1 MILEGIGLGI
11 GGYVLYRAAKDEY
24 YNYKYLVEQLP
35 AKNKSFTNAAG
46 NKIKFINYKDVFMP
60 SIKPLISS
68 VVMSVAVFLFIYFVN
83 LNVWVEIVVAIIIG
97 AALYYLFEM
106 IFRDEFVV
114 TTTKQVFGLIKR
126 PFIKK
131 SSGNKTKIVQLM
143 NPGAAGFSEADLI
156 VLPMHDGYRGRAQ
169 NVMQTLGAPHRVTRD
184 RLAQELE
191 KWRSVFEK
199 YASPRV
205 SVIVGGATKQA
216 PFTVDMAERLASDV
230 LFLNPAS
237 ILVTT
242 SRRTPKEVVEVLKKR
257 FPKEQTYFYEFGNE
271 GENPYFGLLA
281 WGTKIV
287 VTGDSMSMCSE
298 ACASGVPVFI
308 FAPPGTMGKKHMRF
322 HQELVSS
329 GYASILGSG
338 QTAFGGSLNAAADVA
353 EKIKSLF
360 SSDLS

>member
-1 MILEGIGLGI
+1 MTKIWVLTDDRMGNISQVLGVAEALDEAYERKEI
-11 GGYVLYRAAKDEY
+11 RYDAFVRLPNFLRGRTLLGVAAQSRTQLTAPWPD
-24 YNYKYLVEQLP
+24 LVI
-35 AKNKSFTNAAG
+35 AAG
-46 NKIKFINYKDVFMP
+46 RRLYP
-60 SIKPLISS
+60 
-68 VVMSVAVFLFIYFVN
+68 VA
-83 LNVWVEIVVAIIIG
+83 
-97 AALYYLFEM
+97 
-106 IFRDEFVV
+106 R
-114 TTTKQVFGLIKR
+114 
-126 PFIKK
+126 FIKK

-216 PFTVDMAERLASDV
+216 PFTIDMAERLASDV

>member
-1 MILEGIGLGI
+1 M
-11 GGYVLYRAAKDEY
+11 
-24 YNYKYLVEQLP
+24 
-35 AKNKSFTNAAG
+35 
-46 NKIKFINYKDVFMP
+46 
-60 SIKPLISS
+60 
-68 VVMSVAVFLFIYFVN
+68 
-83 LNVWVEIVVAIIIG
+83 
-97 AALYYLFEM
+97 
-106 IFRDEFVV
+106 
-114 TTTKQVFGLIKR
+114 
-126 PFIKK
+126 
-131 SSGNKTKIVQLM
+131 
-143 NPGAAGFSEADLI
+143 
-156 VLPMHDGYRGRAQ
+156 
-169 NVMQTLGAPHRVTRD
+169 
-184 RLAQELE
+184 
-191 KWRSVFEK
+191 
-199 YASPRV
+199 
-205 SVIVGGATKQA
+205 
-216 PFTVDMAERLASDV
+216 
-230 LFLNPAS
+230 
-237 ILVTT
+237 TT